1 MSKVVEKVHAPVVV
15 PVRLGSETM
24 SESSEM
30 SRIDAPVVV
39 LVSPENR
46 TDPPI
51 RPVSMFTASFP
62 VAVAVAGTPNTV
74 VGVGIDVVIVTSL
87 WAVPAGLVGMVGFG
101 GGASLPELP
110 QAVIMATDRR
120 AAISAFAMVNR
131 LCCLIMLLS

>member
-87 WAVPAGLVGMVGFG
+87 WAVPAGLVGITGFG
-101 GGASLPELP
+101 AGSLLPELP
-110 QAVIMATDRR
+110 QAVVKAADMKT
-120 AAISAFAMVNR
+120 AISTFTKVSR
-131 LCCLIMLLS
+131 LCRFI